1 MGVTGVGRP
10 RQQSYPF
17 VVVSSQVQNSPKQEL
32 DNRVQQDGP
41 AAGQGAGRL
50 RGCTAARAGRLR
62 RLGGWACARLGAST
76 RQPASSL
83 AVAGFKAA

>member
-10 RQQSYPF
+10 RKQSYLC

-32 DNRVQQDGP
+32 ENRVQQDGP

-50 RGCTAARAGRLR
+50 RGCTAARAGRL
-62 RLGGWACARLGAST
+62 LGGWACARLGAST